1 MITRRGLLGGLAF
14 TLASIMGALGLAA
27 TPDVADARKKRRRRR
42 KGGYNY

>member
-14 TLASIMGALGLAA
+14 TLASILGALGLAA
-27 TPDVADARKKRRRRR
+27 TPDLAQARRRRRRR